1 MASFKKQ
8 PTHKFSRVKS
18 DLAELQKWWPAY
30 IKDDGLLGISVDPV
44 LFKSNFGTQ
53 SEEIVDEATVAGIR
67 VEAIED
73 DGSDLSGTEPT
84 IVISGSGTFSP
95 KCTINHQDGTSTVIL
110 LIAPSLGVQ
119 GYEDE
124 LDFDASSNHINI
136 FAMRMNS
143 SREVFGRNEEDIKE
157 FIESKAGN
165 GTFRHGPYPVFMTV
179 QELVEIID
187 TYRHINP
194 TGIAGMED
202 SDKKAWMPHGVVSGG
217 LNAWRDFDED
227 TRVTSSNL
235 PSTCK
240 YRATVFM
247 PMMLDNN
254 QLHISQD
261 SSLGEGGDQ
270 DPIGGISGMQRGTVF
285 VDGEYGFAKSGI
297 HRPPR
302 NHARWKTYMYSGDHE
317 RNINWVGNGHNK
329 AVWFSQ
335 DSTEAPAP
343 KYRMAQA
350 LACFL
355 KDGTYSLN
363 NGVIIPYS
371 YDSRRTLGGVNT
383 DTMYLRWNGEAGH
396 GDASTASSLMRESP
410 AGIYPL
416 FDFVQGPLTPR
427 AQGSNWTH
435 AVLADHTP
443 VTTTPLRFEVPPN
456 PTRREVAQI
465 GVKDWSGVLADPAQQ
480 KVHSKCLVIK
490 IPTDDITASYT
501 GHDVQSYLG
510 SDDSGL
516 PVVGQ
521 AILIEGVTGVL
532 GSDTDMRKG
541 NGKIW
546 PTRYDSRRSHV
557 DGTPT
562 TQVMDCNGWWICSR
576 VVDTSDPQ
584 NGDYFEIHC
593 YLQPD
598 LLPTTALYDT
608 TGATWCMGRV
618 GGPEIGQQT
627 YFFEKENGTIS
638 DKALESDFASDLPN
652 TREATNPVFDT
663 ILGKTRFQQPDG
675 KAASVRIG
683 TGYQAGMSQ
692 GDSNVPKASSRN
704 DTYPARITIGERE
717 LKDQLNQFA
726 GNRPVPRSISI
737 QSLGVTPNE
746 DIPSAPPVI
755 TRGDG
760 SLRIPPPLGHDLCVR
775 YNSIGKPPADVPV
788 QGFIGSDDE
797 VSVKNIDDSLWRVRS
812 DLDPNDG
819 HASVTGRGGPDKW
832 AWRGVSTPL
841 WSYME
846 SSTGRHAW
854 DHIKPATSAPAGYPD
869 VLWTYGRN
877 RPWAVHER
885 IGTRLAMSPSL
896 HPSASTTDWSAP
908 AGQEITDI
916 GRSEVGCSPIHLDM
930 TMVAHI
936 PNTADRMVIID
947 FDMNE
952 ADPIL
957 GRHHM
962 IQQTTNYD
970 RGFGFRPKWDG
981 VDAAGVYRKDPLV
994 DVSGATVALDPST
1007 ISPPT
1012 YDEFIIEASS
1022 LDVVAGDNVNFAGFP
1037 FDTQEALAGTF
1048 TSPDLSEPPYPI
1060 QTTNDRP
1067 AIWFMGSAPHW
1078 TSDEWVGNQAF
1089 TLPSTGGFGRMG
1101 TGFGQGPS
1109 FSYSAGTNTVR
1120 SIVTSG
1126 GMTVV
1131 VNGTV
1136 AGTDVSAASP
1146 VWGLQ
1151 FRSCATMALTDRR
1164 PFWLKS
1170 GGSNDLVP
1178 TEYAHLSDEEPLVY
1192 GRRDGSTFTNA
1203 RHASDREFLGVSSL
1217 TITNKQGDIT
1227 DTDDYMP
1234 KEFPVAMNSLK
1245 DTASRMTR
1253 PDNPS
1258 LNSTNAD
1265 FSIDELTLRHLPT
1278 PAMLPFTVDTLT
1290 QVVPAGTP
1298 ELARFSSL
1306 IIEADNIDS
1315 DNGMRVTV
1323 TLCEPSVSPNI
1334 AVQGGAVITGFDNL
1348 DPEFLGGV
1356 GSIDLSSLPAS
1367 AKDNGFVIRFNFFVP
1382 STEQPDLHPIDWNAV
1397 PIIRNYSIYYDYL
1410 PTADASVIGNTYDGS
1425 TANTA
1430 GTTTPQPFTTKVGHI
1445 ISLRLV
1451 GETTDPDRVIEQ
1463 LKVDFGDGSESG
1475 WLSVETPAS
1484 SVSYDISHVFSSGS
1498 SSFFDIKIYSKD
1510 DNGNISVA
1518 TANRPVLRANIV
1530 AAEPVAVLR
1539 AVPSMVRAGQPIRLD
1554 GSASYPID
1562 TGTALT
1568 SYSWTFGDGSSG
1580 VSGTSEYQDHTYAVA
1595 GEFMTTLTVSD
1606 GVSTSPVAKAV
1617 VKVLPATLVVPLTLS
1632 TMPSSFRRSRTSR
1645 MTRTPVL
1652 DAVYPE
1658 ITDTGQRGDEFTLT
1672 GMFLKETQDTDIAF
1686 MEELM
1691 LSGALVEFE
1700 YQAVNFIGTAD
1711 SKTFTGRLISF
1722 DYNRQGGEVDRTP
1735 YTATLV
1741 REAGLGA

>member
-1 MASFKKQ
+1 
-8 PTHKFSRVKS
+8 
-18 DLAELQKWWPAY
+18 
-30 IKDDGLLGISVDPV
+30 
-44 LFKSNFGTQ
+44 
-53 SEEIVDEATVAGIR
+53 
-67 VEAIED
+67 
-73 DGSDLSGTEPT
+73 
-84 IVISGSGTFSP
+84 
-95 KCTINHQDGTSTVIL
+95 
-110 LIAPSLGVQ
+110 
-119 GYEDE
+119 
-124 LDFDASSNHINI
+124 
-136 FAMRMNS
+136 
-143 SREVFGRNEEDIKE
+143 
-157 FIESKAGN
+157 
-165 GTFRHGPYPVFMTV
+165 
-179 QELVEIID
+179 
-187 TYRHINP
+187 
-194 TGIAGMED
+194 
-202 SDKKAWMPHGVVSGG
+202 
-217 LNAWRDFDED
+217 
-227 TRVTSSNL
+227 
-235 PSTCK
+235 
-240 YRATVFM
+240 
-247 PMMLDNN
+247 
-254 QLHISQD
+254 
-261 SSLGEGGDQ
+261 
-270 DPIGGISGMQRGTVF
+270 
-285 VDGEYGFAKSGI
+285 
-297 HRPPR
+297 
-302 NHARWKTYMYSGDHE
+302 
-317 RNINWVGNGHNK
+317 
-329 AVWFSQ
+329 
-335 DSTEAPAP
+335 
-343 KYRMAQA
+343 
-350 LACFL
+350 
-355 KDGTYSLN
+355 
-363 NGVIIPYS
+363 
-371 YDSRRTLGGVNT
+371 
-383 DTMYLRWNGEAGH
+383 
-396 GDASTASSLMRESP
+396 
-410 AGIYPL
+410 
-416 FDFVQGPLTPR
+416 
-427 AQGSNWTH
+427 
-435 AVLADHTP
+435 
-443 VTTTPLRFEVPPN
+443 
-456 PTRREVAQI
+456 
-465 GVKDWSGVLADPAQQ
+465 
-480 KVHSKCLVIK
+480 
-490 IPTDDITASYT
+490 
-501 GHDVQSYLG
+501 
-510 SDDSGL
+510 
-516 PVVGQ
+516 
-521 AILIEGVTGVL
+521 
-532 GSDTDMRKG
+532 
-541 NGKIW
+541 
-546 PTRYDSRRSHV
+546 
-557 DGTPT
+557 
-562 TQVMDCNGWWICSR
+562 
-576 VVDTSDPQ
+576 
-584 NGDYFEIHC
+584 
-593 YLQPD
+593 
-598 LLPTTALYDT
+598 
-608 TGATWCMGRV
+608 MGRV

-627 YFFEKENGTIS
+627 YFFEKEDGTLS
-638 DKALESDFASDLPN
+638 DKALENDFALDLPN

-663 ILGKTRFQQPDG
+663 VSGKTRFQLPDG
-675 KAASVRIG
+675 KTASVRIG

-704 DTYPARITIGERE
+704 DTYPSRITIAERE

-746 DIPSAPPVI
+746 DMPSAPPVI

-775 YNSIGKPPADVPV
+775 YNSIGKPPTVVPAA
-788 QGFIGSDDE
+788 GFIGSDDE

-812 DLDPNDG
+812 DLDPDDG

-846 SSTGRHAW
+846 SSTGHHGW
-854 DHIKPATSAPAGYPD
+854 DYTKPD
-869 VLWTYGRN
+869 NWIYGRN
-877 RPWAVHER
+877 RPIAVHER

-896 HPSASTTDWSAP
+896 NPSASTSDWDGP
-908 AGQEITDI
+908 AGLEITDI

-936 PNTADRMVIID
+936 PNTSDRMVIID

-1012 YDEFIIEASS
+1012 YDEFIIEASA

-1037 FDTQEALAGTF
+1037 FDSQEALAGTF
-1048 TSPDLSEPPYPI
+1048 TSPDLSQPPYPI
-1060 QTTNDRP
+1060 QTTNNRP

-1078 TSDEWVGNQAF
+1078 TSDQWVGNQAF

-1101 TGFGQGPS
+1101 TGFGQGPA

-1120 SIVTSG
+1120 SVVTSG

-1136 AGTDVSAASP
+1136 AGTDESANSP

-1151 FRSCATMALTDRR
+1151 FRSCTTMALTDRR

-1170 GGSNDLVP
+1170 GASNELVP

-1192 GRRDGSTFTNA
+1192 GRRNNSTFNQA
-1203 RHASDREFLGVSSL
+1203 RHGSDRQFLGTSSL
-1217 TITNKQGDIT
+1217 VITAKEGDIT
-1227 DTDDYMP
+1227 DADDYIP
-1234 KEFPVAMNSLK
+1234 KEFPAAMNSLK

-1258 LNSTNAD
+1258 LNTTNDD

-1306 IIEADNIDS
+1306 IIEADNIDA

-1323 TLCEPSVSPNI
+1323 TLCEPPTSPNI
-1334 AVQGGAVITGFDNL
+1334 AIEGGAVIAGFDNL

-1356 GSIDLSSLPAS
+1356 GSVDLSALPLANRT
-1367 AKDNGFVIRFNFFVP
+1367 NGFVIRFNFFVP

-1397 PIIRNYSIYYDYL
+1397 PIVRNYSIYYDYL

-1475 WLSVETPAS
+1475 WLSVVTPAAT
-1484 SVSYDISHVFSSGS
+1484 VSYDISHVYSSGS
-1498 SSFFDIKIYSKD
+1498 ASFFDITVYSKD
-1510 DNGNISVA
+1510 DNGNISTV
-1518 TANRPVLRANIV
+1518 TASRPVLRANIV

-1562 TGTALT
+1562 TATALT
-1568 SYSWTFGDGSSG
+1568 SYTWTFGDGSSG
-1580 VSGTSEYQDHTYAVA
+1580 VTGASEYQDHTYAVA

-1606 GVSTSPVAKAV
+1606 GVSQSPLAKAV

-1672 GMFLKETQDTDIAF
+1672 GMFLKDTQDTDIAF

-1711 SKTFTGRLISF
+1711 SKTFTGRLVSF

>member
-8 PTHKFSRVKS
+8 PIHKFSRVKS

-30 IKDDGLLGISVDPV
+30 IKDDGLLGITVDPV
-44 LFKSNFGTQ
+44 LFKTNFGTQ
-53 SEEIVDEATVAGIR
+53 SGEIADEATVAGIR

-95 KCTINHQDGTSTVIL
+95 KCTINHSDGTSTVIM
-110 LIAPSLGVQ
+110 LIAPSLGVE
-119 GYEDE
+119 G
-124 LDFDASSNHINI
+124 FDTEAAHNAGTIPI
-136 FAMRMNS
+136 
-143 SREVFGRNEEDIKE
+143 EVIHQDVNRDATRSTVDIKE
-157 FIESKAGN
+157 YIENMAGN
-165 GTFRHGPYPVFMTV
+165 GFRHGPYPVFMTV
-179 QELVEIID
+179 QELVELID

-194 TGIAGMED
+194 TGNAGMED
-202 SDKKAWMPHGVVSGG
+202 SDKKAWMPHGIANGP
-217 LNAWRDFDED
+217 LLPWQDFSADN
-227 TRVTSSNL
+227 RVTSSNL
-235 PSTCK
+235 PATGK

-254 QLHISQD
+254 QLHLNQGVSQ
-261 SSLGEGGDQ
+261 
-270 DPIGGISGMQRGTVF
+270 GGIEFGNIADVNRGTLYS
-285 VDGEYGFAKSGI
+285 DGLRGFAKSGI
-297 HRPPR
+297 SRPPR
-302 NHARWKTYMYSGDHE
+302 ENSLWKTYMYSGDHE
-317 RNINWVGNGHNK
+317 RNLNWARDSQGKG

-335 DSTEAPAP
+335 DSSEAPAP

-355 KDGTYSLN
+355 KDGTYALN

-383 DTMYLRWNGEAGH
+383 DTMYLKWNGGAGH
-396 GDASTASSLMRESP
+396 GDASTTADLMRERP

-416 FDFVQGPLTPR
+416 FDFVQGPITPR

-443 VTTTPLRFEVPPN
+443 VTTTPMRFEVPPN
-456 PTRREVAQI
+456 PSRRSVAQI
-465 GVKDWSGVLADPAQQ
+465 GVKDWYGGVGVPDQE

-490 IPTDDITASYT
+490 VPTDLITDTYT
-501 GHDVQSYLG
+501 GADVQSYLG
-510 SDDSGL
+510 TEGF

-521 AILIEGVTGVL
+521 PILIEGVTGVL

-562 TQVMDCNGWWICSR
+562 TQVMDCNGWWLVSR
-576 VVDTSDPQ
+576 IVDTSDPQ
-584 NGDYFEIHC
+584 DGNYLEIHC
-593 YLQPD
+593 YLHPN
-598 LLPTTALYDT
+598 LLPATALYDT
-608 TGATWCMGRV
+608 TGATWCSGRV

-627 YFFEKENGTIS
+627 YFFEKVNGSMSPQATET
-638 DKALESDFASDLPN
+638 DMASNLPDVRE
-652 TREATNPVFDT
+652 TRNPVFDT
-663 ILGKTRFQQPDG
+663 ILGKTRFQLPDG
-675 KAASVRIG
+675 KRASVRIG

-704 DTYPARITIGERE
+704 DTYPSRITIAERE

-737 QSLGVTPNE
+737 QTLGATPSE

-755 TRGDG
+755 TSGDG
-760 SLRIPPPLGHDLCVR
+760 SLRVPPPLGHDLCVR
-775 YNSIGKPPADVPV
+775 YNSIGKPPVVVPAS
-788 QGFIGSDDE
+788 GFFGSNHPLE
-797 VSVKNIDDSLWRVRS
+797 VKNLDNSLWRVRS
-812 DLDPNDG
+812 DLDPDDG

-841 WSYME
+841 WSYIE
-846 SSTGRHAW
+846 SGTGTHGW
-854 DHIKPATSAPAGYPD
+854 DFTKPAGW
-869 VLWTYGRN
+869 LYGRN
-877 RPWAVHER
+877 RPIPTHER

-896 HPSASTTDWSAP
+896 SPTAVTSDWSAP
-908 AGQEITDI
+908 AGHEITDM

-930 TMVAHI
+930 TMVANI
-936 PNTADRMVIID
+936 PSTSDRMVIID

-962 IQQTTNYD
+962 IQQTTNFD
-970 RGFGFRPKWDG
+970 GGFGFRPLWDG
-981 VDAAGVYRKDPLV
+981 VDAAGVYRKDSLT
-994 DVSGATVALDPST
+994 DVSGGSVTLDPST
-1007 ISPPT
+1007 VAT
-1012 YDEFIIEASS
+1012 YDDFIIAASA
-1022 LDVVAGDNVNFAGFP
+1022 LDVVAGDNVNFAGLP
-1037 FDTQEALAGTF
+1037 FDTQEALAGDF
-1048 TSPDLSEPPYPI
+1048 ASADLSQPPYPI
-1060 QTTNDRP
+1060 QTTNNRP

-1078 TSDEWVGNQAF
+1078 TSDQWVGNQAF
-1089 TLPSTGGFGRMG
+1089 NLPSTGGFGRMG

-1109 FSYSAGTNTVR
+1109 FSYSGGTNTVR
-1120 SIVTSG
+1120 SIFTSG

-1136 AGTDVSAASP
+1136 AGTDVSANSA

-1151 FRSCATMALTDRR
+1151 FRSCATFALTDRR

-1178 TEYAHLSDEEPLVY
+1178 AEYTHLSTEEPLIY
-1192 GRRDGSTFTNA
+1192 GRRASTTFTNA
-1203 RHASDREFLGVSSL
+1203 RHSSDRQFLGTSSL
-1217 TITNKQGDIT
+1217 TITAGSEPATRPTADIT
-1227 DTDDYMP
+1227 DTTDYMP
-1234 KEFPVAMNSLK
+1234 KEYPAAMNSLK
-1245 DTASRMTR
+1245 DGASRMTR

-1258 LNSTNAD
+1258 LNTTNSD

-1278 PAMLPFTVDTLT
+1278 PPMLPFTVDTLK
-1290 QVVPAGTP
+1290 QVVPVGTP
-1298 ELARFSSL
+1298 DLARFSTL
-1306 IIEADNIDS
+1306 IIEADNIDT
-1315 DNGMRVTV
+1315 DKGMNVTV
-1323 TLCEPSVSPNI
+1323 SLCEPVTSLTI
-1334 AVQGGAVITGFDNL
+1334 AQSGGAVITGFDNL

-1356 GSIDLSSLPAS
+1356 GTVDLSSLPDS
-1367 AKDNGFVIRFNFFVP
+1367 AKANGFVIRFNFFVP
-1382 STEQPDLHPIDWNAV
+1382 STEQPELHPIDWGAV
-1397 PIIRNYSIYYDYL
+1397 PIIRNYSVFYDYR
-1410 PTADASVIGNTYDGS
+1410 PTANASVIGNTYDGS

-1430 GTTTPQPFTTKVGHI
+1430 GTTVPQPFTTKVGHI
-1445 ISLRLV
+1445 ISLRLA
-1451 GETTDPDRVIEQ
+1451 GQTTDPDRTIEQ
-1463 LKVDFGDGSESG
+1463 LKVDFGDGSDSG
-1475 WLSVETPAS
+1475 WLSVLTPAA
-1484 SVSYDISHVFSSGS
+1484 SVTYDISHVFSSKPAS
-1498 SSFFDIKIYSKD
+1498 HYDIKVYSKD
-1510 DNGNISVA
+1510 DNGNESII
-1518 TANRPVLRANIV
+1518 TGGNYPILRATIV
-1530 AAEPVAVLR
+1530 AAEPVAVLK
-1539 AVPSMVRAGQPIRLD
+1539 AVPSMVRAGQALRLD
-1554 GSASYPID
+1554 GSASYSID
-1562 TGTALT
+1562 TTAAIT
-1568 SYSWTFGDGSSG
+1568 AYNWTFGDGSSPVTG
-1580 VSGTSEYQDHTYAVA
+1580 SSEYQDHTYAVA
-1595 GEFMTTLTVSD
+1595 GEFMATLTVTD
-1606 GVSTSPVAKAV
+1606 TVPSTSPVAKAV

-1672 GMFLKETQDTDIAF
+1672 GMFLKGTQDTDIAF

-1700 YQAVNFIGTAD
+1700 YQAVNFVGTAD
-1711 SKTFTGRLISF
+1711 SKTFTGRLVAF